1 MALAALCCAALGAN
15 AATVD
20 KAAFSDHVTFT
31 VNGSGSAELT
41 NFPMLVRLSEAEL
54 PGFSYARAQS
64 SQLAFADADDNLLPY
79 DVDTWNESGESL
91 VWVKVPNIPVGGTE
105 VTMYWAANGS
115 FTAYNTPADVWSDYA
130 GVWHMGDGVDA
141 TAKSE
146 AGTVGSNAEVVDT
159 GAFGSAVKA
168 TGNGAPLLT
177 AKASAD
183 VNNLTNGTFT
193 ISFWTYLNSASD
205 GGGSVQ
211 YLFSRRENWNSAG
224 YAMALNSRAPS
235 NPSQVTWRLA
245 LGAAGFK
252 YSSLQTD
259 LTGLVVD
266 GWMRHDIVYY
276 ADGSTKKLCW
286 YLNGSST
293 DVGYAI
299 PQSHSSNPFGN
310 GNNATAFAIGGL
322 LGGAGDSLNG
332 AMDEFRMKAGM
343 VDATV
348 LAAEMSNISQTNF
361 YGTTIADGLFL
372 LPGAVV
378 TNESVKVD
386 YWLAKPVISSMW
398 EAYAKPAVVEIGE
411 LRSGG
416 TSRRYSCFTKDT
428 GDFVAEFTS
437 DDGFA
442 NLVPGD
448 YRLYVASADSL
459 VDEEVEFDVTV
470 NANQI
475 DNFNDHVT
483 FAVKGAE
490 STALSNFPL
499 LVRISETELPG
510 FSYGRADKDDLAF
523 VDDVGNPLSY
533 DVDTWNESGESLVW
547 VKVPSIP
554 VGGTKVTMFWS
565 RKNGDQTANNYSD
578 VWTDY
583 LGVWHFSEE
592 ISGGT
597 APTAASADSTTNALD
612 ASPSEAS
619 AGDRAQMVS
628 TPGIIGNARVNATSS
643 IAGGNRLMAPRPTAD
658 DDQNSSF
665 SFSGWV
671 RVDGSPSSATAVR
684 IVSRKENHSSSDGWE
699 IDVRGTTDTSNKQMT
714 FFGKNGGAEYGY
726 ADVSDYRLDQL
737 ADFTYVNAA
746 YDGSTLWVYGNNRK
760 STAKTYVKTDLAEA
774 TTNDLGFA
782 FGGDSGD
789 VADHTSLWGCYDEY
803 RIRRGAAASTSAE
816 FFAIADAEYSNAIQ
830 TDYRGASEEG
840 GSFIVPGLVVTN
852 GTAEVD
858 YWTESPTLSRSIW
871 VYGNIS
877 AGDIALPTGA
887 LRSGKTARTYRV
899 ENLTAGGS
907 DYITTTDE
915 LVALPVGSYIL
926 WCECPDSTAETAK
939 VNFTVQD
946 ELANVYSDHVTLTL
960 NGVGE
965 TPITNYTM
973 LVRIS
978 EDLLP
983 GFSYRRAEDGT
994 KIRFADSASGCAL
1007 PFDVDTWNIR
1017 GESLV
1022 WVNVPVATNGTKV
1035 VFYWAL
1041 KEGQTPPDNDKAN
1054 VWSSYVGVWHMNDA
1068 TDATGNSAQGEFDR
1082 ESVRRRDGAIGAARG
1097 RTATGIKGPI
1107 ASMPAS
1113 GAMDALTAS
1122 GAFTVSGWIRLNSL
1136 QTEWAYLFSR
1146 KERNDTDGWGVQFDG
1161 GSDGSA
1167 SKLKVYSDG
1176 RNSKGISTN
1185 GRFEAGTW
1193 AHVAVAYVN
1202 NTVQVFVNGRAIGD
1216 PTSAYSPLVGTDNL
1230 FIGGMSPSSSAEAG
1244 AGVGCTLNGDMDEVR
1259 IYAGA
1264 TSTARLRA
1272 ECDNVEFTDYL
1283 SAVEGTDGGF
1293 IVPGN
1298 VVTNDS
1304 IAVDYW
1310 MEMPAIS
1317 PVIWEFGSDPEI
1329 KFNPGKLR
1337 SGLSTTNWCENA
1349 LTGELATNE
1358 VTAASLKELPAGS
1371 YVIYYRGDNVAD
1383 AAVYFSVTMDSGVG
1397 NIGGTVEG
1405 RVLLMNNDCK
1415 GSRNF
1420 KEPDINYQAWYN
1432 IDPGKPAFWE
1442 HSNDYDDTDKDNIMA
1457 GTESILWTTNHAAKL
1472 WHLVDCRHGNTFPRR
1487 NSTELSANQNY
1498 LSYSDRSL
1506 TIRQRVYVATDRSGV
1521 GQLLMR
1527 NTTDSVVYSPCYT
1540 NGIGTVY
1547 FDAVNGW
1554 NDNIEEYSGDNPNSY
1569 QLIVEMATTNK
1580 LGEAATDENCL
1591 TTEMSTDSV
1600 TGDEVVTTN
1609 YYGNLTDAC
1618 WTPCTAYPVRVR
1630 GGSSLSNETETAVV
1644 SLAVSDGGTMGE
1656 FYRIYVPINV
1666 YGPVRF
1672 RVRRA
1677 SIVEDNDE
1685 DTEAYIL
1692 IDNIIASPPPM
1703 KADILPAG
1711 RPYDKSLRGKSV
1723 LGQECAFTKP
1733 FPAVGEDIYARAVVK
1748 FSDCPVEEWADLDTS
1763 NFVVSAKMHYR
1774 WRYLNQIVGD
1784 WKTVELNPRD
1794 GFKSLTP
1801 LDLPNEI
1808 GDVEFKFD
1816 AVLQT
1821 PHYNYVDYSG
1831 LSLEDGFSA
1840 IYSENVPAAANEANA
1855 APGEYPTFGTDWFV
1869 RLRNSSSTNELWRLH
1884 VRKADG
1890 SPYRVDDTGASYAD
1904 FELTDDGTWRCFVK
1918 TPSTITNGL
1927 QYLVEQFNPQEVGTA
1942 EFAYST
1948 NLWKGV
1954 DALTDNMRSCPLAV
1968 AASTDGDWASTY
1980 CPGTT
1985 GYLMFVLDEGDAQP
1999 VISVKCVDMQ
2009 NFNGWND
2016 ANKQEVLFVGTSTE
2030 DGNPDQS
2037 GVSPNMKTF
2046 EDNFAYWEPCVATN
2060 RFWTE
2065 RFLGNVTE
2073 GSVTESNQY
2082 KGYQHF
2088 EEAVTPNGWTA
2099 GRGMWVYEKYRSSGM
2114 AFQMLGRGS
2123 GYMTFQ
2129 NTAQAPRGIESISFT
2144 TRLSQS
2150 MTEDDI
2156 YLSDVAPWDG
2166 ANKTLTNYTFVVN
2179 AAMSPVS
2186 APSVSRWDSKFD
2198 GAGQIS
2204 IFGGY
2209 RSGRGGYELRLMR
2222 IQDKRYEA
2230 ALYKWNGSTAV
2241 KLTSCSGSHN
2251 YASLPFTI
2259 YREKYPMMFIS
2270 VDYRPDGTCKVVA
2283 GIALGLQNASSASDS
2298 VNGHSQLGEEVPS
2311 SCGVL
2316 KMCYW
2321 DATPPAKGWGSFG
2334 ISSANC
2340 PAVFAEPRIYRSAI
2354 DFPTWAKEGETH
2366 AVSAGGSA
2374 EWGGD
2379 GANNWHN
2386 TATPYN
2392 STAAARAAFG
2402 FNGTKINLKDYVED
2416 DWTFGNNNFK
2426 VNQTDANKRIEA
2438 VAPTQPLIIEWA
2450 PDGTTDWQP
2459 LATNYVSGFTLSDT
2473 FTVPVH
2479 KKVNAAIRLK
2489 HGGKTDDDNIV
2500 DITIDDVVVK
2510 QLRGDDYDNAKMYR
2524 DYSFPDKSF
2533 GSPTNFVYT
2542 SAWVNGE
2549 GSVELSA
2556 MRTATNAV
2564 SSIRTPLM
2572 DGDEESGRGIG
2583 LGMFAFSY
2591 TNASETAWLK
2601 LQMATN
2607 RNVGITTLAEYTKA
2621 MPSSLNW
2628 VDVTNFDFRVMSPAQ
2643 RAGGVLSHYLGLHGQ
2658 KGVLRLVVPE
2668 ELVEAAEGSGDIS
2681 YGRVFVTDVLCR
2693 DEPEIGAGSW
2703 WGWNLRTGTGLHEP
2717 DDKGLMLLSDYTDSS
2732 DAKAGMS
2739 GALNNSVTDGT
2750 IASDAETY
2758 NKHQP
2763 FIQTPTF
2770 TNGTEVGEF
2779 SIKARRYDQLAGVT
2793 PRVSV
2798 FGASPRSRNQ
2808 DIDDD
2813 GAWTY
2818 VTHFDVTNETYRTYK
2833 FKTKGGQSFEV
2844 LRFVVVGVEGVP
2856 RIHGKSTDPAYI
2868 DLEKPV
2874 VRVALDDMVVTEA
2887 LRPKLSFRNVFAFR
2901 DDPLDDKVDL
2911 LSSNYIDR
2919 FGDKTLQPLAGEN
2932 WGVQAEVYAT
2942 QLPEE
2947 IDFSKGVNVTL
2958 YWYEGVLPWGFA
2970 NWEALGGAHAVKLV
2984 PCDDK
2989 ELAFRSTYADGNN
3002 DSVLPNMTAGTVVQY
3017 VLKAEYYTYDSD
3029 EPTSIDLTKDE
3040 WTKPS
3045 WYKGID
3051 YNEEYKDQKSFA
3063 AYCLLDTVSPGWAW
3077 INELNVF
3084 GGYDESEKNKDAN
3097 LQYIEVAMPA
3107 EADLTDW
3114 KVDFISKNGVTNTVC
3129 TFGSD
3134 GVASKKSANAAS
3146 NCVFMV
3152 VSSPRS
3158 KTYLEQMN
3166 IQGGGAVK
3174 VDGVWRFDN
3183 EDNFT
3188 FDSETSTLVCDYMP
3202 VAARLVR
3209 PSGVVEHQ
3217 IVFEGTN
3224 WVAGIIGGKTG
3235 IEYSAGEFARLL
3247 NEADPEANWIAVGD
3261 DSVDGDHSLGETGR
3275 PDETTTYWINT
3286 MYRSPGYINQ
3296 SQVIDSYH
3304 PTPNGASYLVY
3315 ASIDTTIGHLTQTFG
3330 SVTDT
3335 TDMVVVSVPTGF
3347 PAEITYNVER
3357 WYELDA
3363 VNVNGDD
3370 IELPSRTGTIVLSLP
3385 AMTTSGSLNVVA
3397 SSRLDSSVTN
3407 YFSEVDRRY
3416 MPAVVDWLNK
3426 GVTMRRPFAHP
3437 DGPLSLSQFVPLSRN
3452 PDFARD
3458 MTLTEMY
3465 WLDIDPTEG
3474 NWWFVA
3480 GITRPPSPVPVVANP
3495 PPNYDDDKDPNLE
3508 YNVRMGVYLCLT
3520 NTAPTSGEYFPP
3532 YVLRGV
3538 EPGSVST
3545 SFTTRVTKSWD
3556 GPTFRIMGKLYNQ
3569 EKLDQYGDGY
3579 FDWLT
3584 QRSFVFDGDSF
3595 IKKGETD
3602 ECQSFI
3608 EVVDPYST
3616 GATGYM
3622 YRWNEW
3628 KGRSNV
3634 FFTWALGEES
3644 SVWGI
3649 ETLCP
3654 TNWISQ

>member
-41 NFPMLVRLSEAEL
+41 NFPMLVRLSEVEL
-54 PGFSYARAQS
+54 PGFSYGRANKDE
-64 SQLAFADADDNLLPY
+64 LAFADADDNLLPY

-146 AGTVGSNAEVVDT
+146 TGTVGSNAEVVDT

-193 ISFWTYLNSASD
+193 ISFWTYLNGTADVS
-205 GGGSVQ
+205 GLQ
-211 YLFSRRENWNSAG
+211 YLFSRRANWSGEPG
-224 YAMALNSRAPS
+224 YVLRLATRAPVATNQS
-235 NPSQVTWRLA
+235 WGLA
-245 LGAAGFK
+245 CGRSDFVYSTFSGANGI
-252 YSSLQTD
+252 S
-259 LTGLVVD
+259 GLKTD
-266 GWMRHDIVYY
+266 GWIRHDVVYY
-276 ADGSTKKLCW
+276 TNDDGSSKRFYWYINGELKKDYGLAT
-286 YLNGSST
+286 NFG
-293 DVGYAI
+293 
-299 PQSHSSNPFGN
+299 PFMN
-310 GNNATAFAIGGL
+310 GNTDIIAIGGRVNATAE
-322 LGGAGDSLNG
+322 SLNG

-348 LAAEMSNISQTNF
+348 LAAEMSNISQKNF

-386 YWLAKPVISSMW
+386 YWLSKPVISSMW
-398 EAYAKPAVVEIGE
+398 EAYGKPAVIEIGE

-416 TSRRYSCFTKDT
+416 TSRLYRCFTKDT
-428 GDFVAEFTS
+428 GDFVVEFTS
-437 DDGFA
+437 DDDFA
-442 NLVPGD
+442 NLAPGD

-459 VDEEVEFDVTV
+459 VDEEVEFEVTV

-547 VKVPSIP
+547 VKVPAIP

-565 RKNGDQTANNYSD
+565 RKAGEPVANTSTN

-592 ISGGT
+592 ISGGSAAT
-597 APTAASADSTTNALD
+597 AVSADSTANGLD
-612 ASPSEAS
+612 ASPYDTS
-619 AGDRAQMVS
+619 AGDLAQMVS
-628 TPGIIGNARVNATSS
+628 TPGIIGNARVNATASVD
-643 IAGGNRLMAPRPTAD
+643 GGNRLWAPAPAAD
-658 DDQNSSF
+658 IDPGSSF

-671 RVDGSPSSATAVR
+671 RVDGSPTDSNKAKKVR
-684 IVSRKENHSSSDGWE
+684 IISRRDSLDSADGWE
-699 IDVRGTTDTSNKQMT
+699 IEVSGTTVTSNKQMT
-714 FFGKNGGAEYGY
+714 FYGKNGSADFAYT
-726 ADVSDYRLDQL
+726 DVSDYRLDQL

-760 STAKTYVKTDLAEA
+760 SDAKTAEKTIAEA
-774 TTNDLGFA
+774 TTNDLEYA
-782 FGGDSGD
+782 FGCDSGTNCNY
-789 VADHTSLWGCYDEY
+789 TSLWGCYDEY
-803 RIRRGAAASTSAE
+803 RIRRGVAAATSAE

-877 AGDIALPTGA
+877 AGDIALPTGV

-1216 PTSAYSPLVGTDNL
+1216 PTSAYSPLAGTDNL

-1672 RVRRA
+1672 RIRRA

-1904 FELTDDGTWRCFVK
+1904 FELTDDGTWRCFVR
-1918 TPSTITNGL
+1918 TPSVITNGL
-1927 QYLVEQFNPQEVGTA
+1927 LYRVEQFNPQVDDA
-1942 EFAYST
+1942 DVFAYST

-1954 DALTDNMRSCPLAV
+1954 VALTNDVRSTQLAA
-1968 AASTDGDWASTY
+1968 AASSDEWAWTY

-1985 GYLMFVLDEGDAQP
+1985 GYLMFELDESGAYP
-1999 VISVKCVDMQ
+1999 VLSVKCADMQ

-2016 ANKQEVLFVGTSTE
+2016 ANKQDAVFVGTSAE
-2030 DGNPDQS
+2030 DGDPDKS

-2046 EDNFAYWEPCVATN
+2046 EERFANWEPCVATN

-2065 RFLGNVTE
+2065 RFVGTVVE
-2073 GSVTESNQY
+2073 GAVTESNQY
-2082 KGYQHF
+2082 RGYEQF
-2088 EEAVTPNGWTA
+2088 DEADTPNGWKA
-2099 GRGMWVYEKYRSSGM
+2099 GGGMWVFEKYRNEGM
-2114 AFQMLGRGS
+2114 AFQMQGRGA

-2129 NTAQAPRGIESISFT
+2129 NTAVAPRGIESISFT

-2150 MTEDDI
+2150 MTPDDI
-2156 YLSDVAPWDG
+2156 YLSDVAPWNG

-2204 IFGGY
+2204 VFGGY

-2222 IQDKRYEA
+2222 IQEKRYEA
-2230 ALYKWNGSTAV
+2230 ALYKWNGSKAV
-2241 KLTSCSGSHN
+2241 KLTSCGGSHN
-2251 YASLPFTI
+2251 YASLPITI
-2259 YREKYPMMFIS
+2259 YRDRYPMMFIS

-2283 GIALGLQNASSASDS
+2283 GIALGLQGAGSASDA
-2298 VNGHSQLGEEVPS
+2298 VNGHSSLGEEVPS

-2321 DATPPAKGWGSFG
+2321 DATPPSKGWGSFG

-2340 PAVFAEPRIYRSAI
+2340 PAVFAEPRIYKSAI
-2354 DFPTWAKEGETH
+2354 PFPAWADEGQTH
-2366 AVSAGGSA
+2366 AVAPGGAA

-2379 GANNWHN
+2379 GANMWHN
-2386 TATPYN
+2386 TTTPYT
-2392 STAAARAAFG
+2392 STVAARAAFG
-2402 FNGTKINLKDYVED
+2402 FNGERISLKNLVEE
-2416 DWTFGNNNFK
+2416 DWTTENNNFI
-2426 VNQTDANKRIEA
+2426 VNAEDSHKRIEA
-2438 VAPTQPLIIEWA
+2438 VAPTQPLIVEWA
-2450 PDGTTDWQP
+2450 PDGSTAWQP

-2473 FTVPVH
+2473 FTVPVY

-2489 HGGKTDDDNIV
+2489 HGGKTIDDNCV
-2500 DITIDDVVVK
+2500 DVTIDDVVVR
-2510 QLRGDDYDNAKMYR
+2510 QLRGDDYDNAKMYNG
-2524 DYSFPDKSF
+2524 YTFPDKSY

-2549 GSVELSA
+2549 GSVELA
-2556 MRTATNAV
+2556 PMRTSTNAV

-2572 DGDEESGRGIG
+2572 DGDVESGRGIG
-2583 LGMFAFSY
+2583 LGMFSFAY
-2591 TNASETAWLK
+2591 TNANEHAWLK

-2607 RNVGITTLAEYTKA
+2607 RNVGIATLAGYTKE
-2621 MPSSLNW
+2621 MPGSVNW

-2658 KGVLRLVVPE
+2658 RGVMRLVVPE
-2668 ELVEAAEGSGDIS
+2668 ELVEAAEGSGDIA
-2681 YGRVFVTDVLCR
+2681 YGRVFVTGAICR
-2693 DEPEIGAGSW
+2693 DEPELGTGSW
-2703 WGWNLRTGTGLHEP
+2703 WGWNLRTGTGLVEA
-2717 DDKGLMLLSDYTDSS
+2717 DDKGLMLLGDYTDSS
-2732 DAKAGMS
+2732 DANAGMS
-2739 GALNNSVTDGT
+2739 AALNNSIADGI
-2750 IASDAETY
+2750 IASDSETY
-2758 NKHQP
+2758 SKHQP

-2770 TNGTEVGEF
+2770 TNGTEVGEI

-2798 FGASPRSRNQ
+2798 FGASPVGRRQN
-2808 DIDDD
+2808 IEDD

-2844 LRFVVVGVEGVP
+2844 LRFVVVGVDGVQKT
-2856 RIHGKSTDPAYI
+2856 HGKATDPAYI

-2874 VRVALDDMVVTEA
+2874 VRVALDDIVVTEA
-2887 LRPKLSFRNVFAFR
+2887 LRPKMAFRNVFAFR
-2901 DDPLDDKVDL
+2901 REPNTPETDFLAR
-2911 LSSNYIDR
+2911 SFID
-2919 FGDKTLQPLAGEN
+2919 GYGKMAMQPLAGEN

-2942 QLPEE
+2942 QLPDE
-2947 IDFSKGVNVTL
+2947 IDFSKGVDVTL
-2958 YWYEGVLPWGFA
+2958 YWYDGGYVPWGFS
-2970 NWEALGGAHAVKLV
+2970 NWEEYAKPVKLA
-2984 PCDDK
+2984 PCED
-2989 ELAFRSTYADGNN
+2989 EPLVFRSTFADGYTA
-3002 DSVLPNMTAGTVVQY
+3002 SVLPERDAGTVVQY
-3017 VLKAEYYTYDSD
+3017 MLKLEYHTFDSD
-3029 EPTSIDLTKDE
+3029 DPLTVWMGETD
-3040 WTKPS
+3040 WTKPA
-3045 WYKGID
+3045 WYRGID
-3051 YNEEYKDQKSFA
+3051 YNNKEFKAADSFS
-3063 AYCLLDTVSPGWAW
+3063 AYCLFDSIAPGWAW
-3077 INELNVF
+3077 INEVNVV
-3084 GGYDESEKNKDAN
+3084 GGLSQDYDN
-3097 LQYIEVAMPA
+3097 LDENRQYFEVAMPA
-3107 EADLTDW
+3107 EADLSDW
-3114 KVDFISKNGVTNTVC
+3114 WVDFISMDGTTNTVC
-3129 TFGSD
+3129 RFGD
-3134 GVASKKSANAAS
+3134 GFDAPGKKSANAAS

-3152 VSSPRS
+3152 VSSPSSRS
-3158 KTYLEQMN
+3158 ELAKLKVDGKDVQ
-3166 IQGGGAVK
+3166 
-3174 VDGVWRFDN
+3174 VDGVWHFDHAN
-3183 EDNFT
+3183 GWTFGEDGALGHWF
-3188 FDSETSTLVCDYMP
+3188 P

-3209 PSGVVEHQ
+3209 PSGIIEHE

-3224 WVAGIIGGKTG
+3224 MYAEISEELGR
-3235 IEYSAGEFARLL
+3235 EYSAAALAAEL
-3247 NEADPEANWIAVGD
+3247 NALDPDGAWKAVGD
-3261 DSVDGDHSLGETGR
+3261 DSLYGDRSLGETGR
-3275 PDETTTYWINT
+3275 SADETSLWLNT
-3286 MYRSPGYINQ
+3286 MKRTPGFINQ
-3296 SQVIDSYH
+3296 YQVIDPLH
-3304 PTPNGASYLVY
+3304 PTPNGTSYIIY
-3315 ASIDTTIGHLTQTFG
+3315 ASIDPSVGHMTQTFG
-3330 SVTDT
+3330 DKTNT
-3335 TDMVVVSVPTGF
+3335 TEMVAAVVQNGTS
-3347 PAEITYNVER
+3347 AEIVYHVEN
-3357 WYELDA
+3357 WYELDS
-3363 VNVNGDD
+3363 VNVNGKDMD
-3370 IELPSRTGTIVLSLP
+3370 LP
-3385 AMTTSGSLNVVA
+3385 ANRSGDIMLTLGGASTSNNLEVVA
-3397 SSRLDSSVTN
+3397 SSRVNETLASIWGLTN
-3407 YFSEVDRRY
+3407 RY
-3416 MPAVVDWLNK
+3416 TSAVVDWLNK
-3426 GVTMRRPFAHP
+3426 GTTLRGPFKNP
-3437 DGPLSLSQFVPLSRN
+3437 KGPLAASKFVPLSLN
-3452 PDFARD
+3452 PAA
-3458 MTLTEMY
+3458 MSPMSLTDMY
-3465 WLDIDPTEG
+3465 WLDIDPTDIDETTG
-3474 NWWFVA
+3474 SNKWWFVA
-3480 GITRPPSPVPVVANP
+3480 GMIKPPSPVVTTPEFNADHNAE
-3495 PPNYDDDKDPNLE
+3495 N
-3508 YNVRMGVYLCLT
+3508 NVEMGVYMCIT
-3520 NTAPTSGEYFPP
+3520 NWESGERFAP

-3538 EPGSVST
+3538 APGET
-3545 SFTTRVTKSWD
+3545 SWAYSAGEINSWT
-3556 GPTFRIMGKLYNQ
+3556 GASFKITANLANGLPFNIGWVPLR
-3569 EKLDQYGDGY
+3569 
-3579 FDWLT
+3579 W
-3584 QRSFVFDGDSF
+3584 FVFDKNSF
-3595 IKKGETD
+3595 NPADTPE
-3602 ECQSFI
+3602 EFQSSI
-3608 EVVDPYST
+3608 EVLDPYST
-3616 GATGYM
+3616 ESPGYAHGWSKW
-3622 YRWNEW
+3622 RD
-3628 KGRSNV
+3628 KANV
-3634 FFTWALGEES
+3634 FFMWTLEDGR
-3644 SVWGI
+3644 SVFSI
-3649 ETLCP
+3649 DVLCP
-3654 TNWISQ
+3654 TNRISY